1 MVDPDAFIDGLWEG
15 SKNSGYNESANDV
28 EKRQVVAIDNV
39 NENGI
44 INYNSG
50 QGDIF
55 EIDSLPEQ
63 IHHFATNKNL
73 KYTPQFKKIVSKYGL
88 DLNGDWNKERMRHLG
103 RHLNEYHKFILYHM
117 NRIDELA
124 KGNKKIFLEEFKQVK
139 KEVLSK
145 EQMLRKAFWK
155 GEHNE
160 VLQYDLRRE

>member
-1 MVDPDAFIDGLWEG
+1 
-15 SKNSGYNESANDV
+15 
-28 EKRQVVAIDNV
+28 
-39 NENGI
+39 
-44 INYNSG
+44 
-50 QGDIF
+50 
-55 EIDSLPEQ
+55 
-63 IHHFATNKNL
+63 
-73 KYTPQFKKIVSKYGL
+73 
-88 DLNGDWNKERMRHLG
+88 
-103 RHLNEYHKFILYHM
+103 M